1 MCTGE
6 RIREVG
12 QPPKKEEE
20 EGYRREK
27 KRVGSGRGWQKQ
39 QREEEE
45 EEEKRKERGSESS
58 ECARRIAC
66 GKENAATYSCSVRT
80 SRVAAF
86 ALPPGPLPAP
96 SAASVYLTTLRASI
110 GVHRA
115 RAAIVFWISCI
126 WSSIVRSSRPLAYEI
141 VIVCR

>member
-1 MCTGE
+1 MDGKNN
-6 RIREVG
+6 RG
-12 QPPKKEEE
+12 KK
-20 EGYRREK
+20 K
-27 KRVGSGRGWQKQ
+27 KKQKS
-39 QREEEE
+39 
-45 EEEKRKERGSESS
+45 KERGSESS

-80 SRVAAF
+80 SCVAAF